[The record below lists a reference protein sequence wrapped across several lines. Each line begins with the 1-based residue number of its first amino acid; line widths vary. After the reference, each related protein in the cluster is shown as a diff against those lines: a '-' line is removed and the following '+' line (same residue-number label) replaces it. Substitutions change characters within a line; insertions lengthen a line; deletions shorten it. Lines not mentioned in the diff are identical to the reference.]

1 MGTPPTDFGGL
12 IEPVARLL
20 LGEPNN
26 RLSRG
31 DELRF
36 GTNGSLRV
44 TLRGDQR
51 GTWRDHEAGE
61 GGGVLDLIVHKQGG
75 DRKDA
80 AAWLS
85 ETFPHE
91 VPAAANK
98 RQIVATYPY
107 VDAGGEMIFEVVRF
121 EPKDFRQR
129 RPDGAGGWHWNLKGV
144 EPTLY
149 RLPEIMRAIAGNE
162 RIFIV
167 EGEKDADQLAKLG
180 LAATCN
186 PGGAG
191 KWKPSLAQL
200 LASARVAIIPDNDDV
215 GIEHGEAVARS
226 LKDVAANVRVLS
238 LGDLARKGDVS
249 DWIAAGGSVE
259 ELFSLVADAPD
270 WRPAFKPRYP
280 IVWFGQE
287 DSAAP
292 LRWLVRGLMVEGG
305 VSVVYG
311 PPKSSKTFVTLDL
324 ALSVAHGRDW
334 YGLRVKRGG
343 VVYVC
348 GEGAAGVRQR
358 MKAWRKEKD
367 GDASAPFALVPQS
380 INLFDGEDE
389 LDRLIADIN
398 GVADPMRTPVRLVV
412 LDTLSRMIGSGDEDK
427 ARDINV
433 VVRSAERIQRDT
445 GAHVMIV
452 HHSGKDRDRGMR
464 GSNALLGAV
473 DAAIEVTKDEAGLCE
488 AKVTAIKDGGEIGPF
503 TYTLRQST
511 VGTDEEGGEI
521 VSCVIDPAGASQG
534 VGRTQPRRLTDA
546 DQHAL
551 DLLRKLIGDSGTSRD
566 NRLIVPLGT
575 WRDQIYA
582 TTDGAHEAKRKRAY
596 RAVNSLKTAGIV
608 ATDEDHAWLIEV
620 RS

>member
-1 MGTPPTDFGGL
+1 M
-12 IEPVARLL
+12 EPVARLL
-20 LGEPNN
+20 LGEPNDK
-26 RLSRG
+26 LSRG

-36 GTNGSLRV
+36 GTNGSLRI

-61 GGGVLDLIVHKQGG
+61 GGGVLDLVIHKQGG
-75 DRKDA
+75 DRKGA

-85 ETFPHE
+85 EVFPND
-91 VPAAANK
+91 VPATASK
-98 RQIVATYPY
+98 REIVATYPY
-107 VDAGGEMIFEVVRF
+107 VDVAGDMIFEVVRF

-129 RPDGAGGWHWNLKGV
+129 RPNGAGGYHWNLKGV
-144 EPTLY
+144 ELTLY
-149 RLPEIMRAIAGNE
+149 RLPEVLRAISENQ
-162 RIFIV
+162 RVYIV
-167 EGEKDADQLAKLG
+167 EGEKDADRLATLG
-180 LAATCN
+180 LVATCN

-191 KWKPSLAQL
+191 KWKPQL
-200 LASARVAIIPDNDDV
+200 SEILRGARVAIIPDNDDV
-215 GIEHGEAVARS
+215 GIEHAETIARQLQGVAS
-226 LKDVAANVRVLS
+226 NVKM
-238 LGDLARKGDVS
+238 LALEEQGRKADVS
-249 DWIAAGGSVE
+249 DWLARGGSLDQLIE
-259 ELFSLVADAPD
+259 ATADAPE
-270 WRPAFKPRYP
+270 WRPAFKPRFP

-287 DSAAP
+287 DIAAP
-292 LRWLVRGLMVEGG
+292 MRWLVRGLMIEGG
-305 VSVVYG
+305 VSVVFG
-311 PPKSSKTFVTLDL
+311 PPKSSKTFITLDL
-324 ALSVAHGRDW
+324 ALHVAHGRDW
-334 YGLRVKRGG
+334 YGLRVKAGG

-367 GDASAPFALVPQS
+367 GIASAPFALVPQS

-398 GVADPMRTPVRLVV
+398 GVADPMGGPVRLVV

-433 VVRSAERIQRDT
+433 VVRSAERIQRET

-503 TYTLRQST
+503 TYTLRQSA
-511 VGTDEEGGEI
+511 VGIDEDGDEI
-521 VSCVIDPAGASQG
+521 VSCVIDPAGASQSG
-534 VGRTQPRRLTDA
+534 GRTRPRRLSDA

-551 DLLRKLIGDSGTSRD
+551 DQLRELIGDIGTARD
-566 NRLIVPLGT
+566 NLVVVPIRT
-575 WRDQIYA
+575 WRDRIYSSSE
-582 TTDGAHEAKRKRAY
+582 GQHEAKRKRAS
-596 RAVNSLKTAGIV
+596 RAVNALTSLRIV
-608 ATDEDHAWLIEV
+608 GADEEFAWLLEA
-620 RS
+620 SA

>member
-1 MGTPPTDFGGL
+1 MSTAPTDFGSL

-20 LGEPNN
+20 LGEPNDK
-26 RLSRG
+26 LSRG

-44 TLRGDQR
+44 TVHGDQR

-75 DRKDA
+75 DRKHA

-85 ETFPHE
+85 ETFPNE
-91 VPAAANK
+91 VPAAASK
-98 RQIVATYPY
+98 RRIVATYPY
-107 VDAGGEMIFEVVRF
+107 IDAAAEMIFEVVRF

-149 RLPEIMRAIAGNE
+149 RLPEIVRAIEGNE

-191 KWKPSLAQL
+191 KWKPALAKL
-200 LASARVAIIPDNDDV
+200 LAGARVAIIPDNDDV

-226 LKDVAANVRVLS
+226 LNDVATNVRVLS
-238 LGDLARKGDVS
+238 LGDQARKGDVS

-259 ELFSLVADAPD
+259 ELFGLVADAPD

-287 DSAAP
+287 DAAAP

-367 GDASAPFALVPQS
+367 GDTSAPFALVPQS

-398 GVADPMRTPVRLVV
+398 GVADPMRCPVRLVV

-488 AKVTAIKDGGEIGPF
+488 AKVTAIKDGSEIGPF
-503 TYTLRQST
+503 TYTLRQSA
-511 VGTDEEGGEI
+511 VGMDEEGDEI
-521 VSCVIDPAGASQG
+521 VSCVIDPAGARQG
-534 VGRTQPRRLTDA
+534 AGRTQSRRLTDA

-566 NRLIVPLGT
+566 NRLIVPVGT
-575 WRDQIYA
+575 WRDQIYS

-596 RAVNSLKTAGIV
+596 RAVNSLKTVGIV
-608 ATDEDHAWLIEV
+608 GADEDHAWLIEV